1 MDEVK
6 NISDIARILY
16 IIFIHCEF
24 VPVEYLCLLAIIM
37 TQHDNLNYCEL
48 LFLRNVDCS
57 CRWTASLAAIA
68 VSLAKATVF
77 CFFESGCS

>member
-16 IIFIHCEF
+16 IIFIHCGF

-37 TQHDNLNYCEL
+37 TQHDNLNYCDTAAVLSNDYYVDL
-48 LFLRNVDCS
+48 LLDREP
-57 CRWTASLAAIA
+57 LH
-68 VSLAKATVF
+68 
-77 CFFESGCS
+77 